1 MLTYW
6 TGVFIFGG
14 GGGGGC
20 KEELEIVDLILLF
33 LRWFIDPLVQ
43 VKTAAHGRE
52 RERCVRRV
60 QYWRLEENL
69 GEQLKAFRARYVLCS
84 FVNHVI
90 LAA

>member
-43 VKTAAHGRE
+43 VKTAAHRRE
-52 RERCVRRV
+52 REVCEESAVLETRRKS
-60 QYWRLEENL
+60 WRAT
-69 GEQLKAFRARYVLCS
+69 KS
-84 FVNHVI
+84 FQSKI
-90 LAA
+90 CIM